1 MTEQEIKIRQQV
13 AQSFQDIKTVADL
26 TKLMNEVWSYLCKG
40 VHKRIPLK
48 DVTYFSNYKLA
59 KDAYY
64 KFLIP
69 KKSGKTREIQAPIKD
84 LKRLQICLNFILS
97 SLYHPH
103 PSAKGFI
110 LGQNIGDAAKPHV
123 RMPYVFHLDLK
134 DFFTSISL
142 YRVKACLTLPPFNLN
157 GDKERI
163 AYCIANKSNLSKIVY
178 IMI

>member
-69 KKSGKTREIQAPIKD
+69 KKNGKTRE
-84 LKRLQICLNFILS
+84 
-97 SLYHPH
+97 
-103 PSAKGFI
+103 
-110 LGQNIGDAAKPHV
+110 
-123 RMPYVFHLDLK
+123 
-134 DFFTSISL
+134 T
-142 YRVKACLTLPPFNLN
+142 LTLAELEKTQVDMFTTVFIGNAATRELAGRMVTPR
-157 GDKERI
+157 GYKR
-163 AYCIANKSNLSKIVY
+163 
-178 IMI
+178 

>member
-97 SLYHPH
+97 SLYHR
-103 PSAKGFI
+103 SE
-110 LGQNIGDAAKPHV
+110 
-123 RMPYVFHLDLK
+123 
-134 DFFTSISL
+134 
-142 YRVKACLTLPPFNLN
+142 
-157 GDKERI
+157 ERR
-163 AYCIANKSNLSKIVY
+163 
-178 IMI
+178 

>member
-13 AQSFQDIKTVADL
+13 TRSFQEIKTVADL
-26 TKLMNEVWSYLCKG
+26 TKLMNEVWSFLCKG
-40 VHKRIPLK
+40 THKRIPLK

-69 KKSGKTREIQAPIKD
+69 KKNGKTREIQAPVKD

-103 PSAKGFI
+103 PAAKGFI
-110 LGQNIGDAAKPHV
+110 LGQNISDAAKPHV

-142 YRVKACLTLPPFNLN
+142 YRVKACLSLPPFNLN
-157 GDKERI
+157 GDK
-163 AYCIANKSNLSKIVY
+163 
-178 IMI
+178 

>member
-69 KKSGKTREIQAPIKD
+69 KKSGKTREIQAP
-84 LKRLQICLNFILS
+84 KRFKTSANMSELYPVQSLS
-97 SLYHPH
+97 
-103 PSAKGFI
+103 PSSF
-110 LGQNIGDAAKPHV
+110 
-123 RMPYVFHLDLK
+123 R
-134 DFFTSISL
+134 
-142 YRVKACLTLPPFNLN
+142 
-157 GDKERI
+157 
-163 AYCIANKSNLSKIVY
+163 
-178 IMI
+178 